1 LMNGLKKAGV
11 EVDRKMLAKLAQER
25 DALFTELV
33 RRAIQAL
40 GSKAA

>member
-1 LMNGLKKAGV
+1 MNGLKKAGV

-33 RRAIQAL
+33 RTAISAL